1 MSIKALIVDDEES
14 ARNMMQS
21 LINRYIPEISE
32 LQIASGASDAFFIIK
47 DYRPDL
53 VFLDIQMPFMNGFD
67 LLGKLEVISFDVIF
81 TTAFNQYAIQA
92 IRFSALD
99 YLLKPIDI
107 DELKSAVDRH
117 IQRRLSNHNVSQQ
130 YRNLVQNLH
139 NKSVDN
145 FTLTVGGSQGMKF
158 FRVNEIVRLEGER
171 NYTNFYLS
179 GNRTC
184 LSSKTLKEYEEL
196 LADKGF
202 VRAHK
207 SHMVNVACI
216 KNISGDGFLIMDDD
230 SRVEISRRRL
240 SEVRKIVEDWKR

>member
-14 ARNMMQS
+14 ARNMMRA
-21 LINRYIPEISE
+21 LITRYVPEISE
-32 LQIASGASDAFFIIK
+32 LQMASGASDAFFIIK
-47 DYRPDL
+47 EFRPDL

-67 LLGKLEVISFDVIF
+67 LLGKLDVINFDVIF

-99 YLLKPIDI
+99 YLLKPIDTN
-107 DELKSAVDRH
+107 ELKSAVDRH
-117 IQRRLSNHNVSQQ
+117 IQRRLLNQNVSQQ
-130 YRNLVQNLH
+130 YRHLVQNL
-139 NKSVDN
+139 NNNSVDD
-145 FTLTVGGSQGMKF
+145 FTLSVGSNHGMKF

-171 NYTNFYLS
+171 NYTNFFLS

-202 VRAHK
+202 LRAHK
-207 SHMVNVACI
+207 SHMVNIAFVRNMSA
-216 KNISGDGFLIMDDD
+216 DGFLVMEDD

-240 SEVRKIVEDWKR
+240 SEVRRFIEEWKR